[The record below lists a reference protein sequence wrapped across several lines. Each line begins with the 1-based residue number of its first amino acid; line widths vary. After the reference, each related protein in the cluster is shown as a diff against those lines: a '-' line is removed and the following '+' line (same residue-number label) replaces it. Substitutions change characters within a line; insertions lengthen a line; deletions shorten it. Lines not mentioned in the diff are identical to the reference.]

1 MNEQYDPREQKALE
15 SLVSALLHQ
24 FGTREAVSDKEID
37 DFLEEGYPLSEE
49 QRSALAKLGDHPLAW
64 ITKERQDSGMA
75 AVVREETPELAAMY
89 RHGSD
94 EGLDSETRKLI
105 EQKRQQIIERLRQKG
120 TDIER
125 PQD

>member
-1 MNEQYDPREQKALE
+1 MNDRYDPREQKALE

-37 DFLEEGYPLSEE
+37 EFLKEGYSLSEE
-49 QRSALAKLGDHPLAW
+49 QRSALAKLGDDPLAW
-64 ITKERQDSGMA
+64 VTNERDDSKVT
-75 AVVREETPELAAMY
+75 AVVREATTELAGMY

-120 TDIER
+120 KDIER
-125 PQD
+125 P